1 MVSDSADAWGDA
13 DIALPVD
20 YARLVRLCARLTGD
34 AQAAEDLAQDTLVEA
49 WRQRHKLREPAGGDA
64 WLSAI
69 ARNVCLR
76 WTAARRRDRAHI
88 IAPRPGESA
97 VVPDS
102 VARVADAVDLLGD
115 LERAE
120 VAALVDAALALLPP
134 ATRAALIERYM
145 HDAPQT
151 AVAARLG
158 LSEGAVE
165 ARLHRG
171 KLALRRALTTTLRED
186 AITFGLSDRTMGWGD
201 TRLWCPL
208 CGRRHL
214 QGQFD
219 PVRGAFALRCPA
231 CYPTTGV
238 YCSYDWP
245 ALFSGVRGY
254 KPALGRVMRWANAY
268 YRPALVAGA
277 APCLTCG
284 RTLPVR
290 REQAPRVVATLHDR
304 SVAPGVHVH
313 CERCAVTSSMR
324 LSNLTLYLPQAWR
337 FWRAHPR
344 IRTLPD
350 REVEADGRAALVTRF
365 QSVTGAA
372 SLDVVTARD
381 TYEVLG
387 VHDRVHD
394 RTGI

>member
-1 MVSDSADAWGDA
+1 MVSDSADAWVGA
-13 DIALPVD
+13 GIALPVD

-76 WTAARRRDRAHI
+76 WATARRRDREHI

-102 VARVADAVDLLGD
+102 VARVADAVDLAGD

-120 VAALVDAALALLPP
+120 VAALVDAALALVPP

-145 HDAPQT
+145 HDAPQS

-171 KLALRRALTTTLRED
+171 KLALRHALAVTLRED
-186 AITFGLSDRTMGWGD
+186 ATTFGLAARTTGWGD

-208 CGRRHL
+208 CGQRHL

-219 PVRGAFALRCPA
+219 AVRGAFALRCPA

-238 YCSYDWP
+238 YCSYEWP
-245 ALFSGVRGY
+245 TLFQGVRGY
-254 KPALGRVMRWANAY
+254 KPAMGRVMRWANAY
-268 YRPALVAGA
+268 YRPALVAGT

-284 RTLPVR
+284 RALLIR
-290 REQAPRVVATLHDR
+290 REQAPEVVAPLHNR
-304 SVAPGVHVH
+304 VAMPGVHVH
-313 CERCAVTSSMR
+313 CERCAVTCSMR

-344 IRTLPD
+344 IRTLTD
-350 REVEADGRAALVTRF
+350 GTVEARGQAAPVTRF
-365 QSVTGAA
+365 ESVTGAA

-387 VHDRVHD
+387 IHD